1 MKFGKK
7 RGISELFA
15 TLMLLGITTAGSV
28 FLASVVYGSGIQNVP
43 NTGSNLQS
51 SYSIKLT
58 GYDTRDS
65 TDLLGI
71 TTLDNKFDKKLCTS
85 GCQNFA
91 DNIPQGAN
99 AGTEFIILQIR
110 NVSPE
115 SVFLKGVQIN
125 GILHTWD
132 IQTVGKT
139 LDASASDGTGKYPSN
154 GKFSIISTSNLVQKT
169 ESKLNPDEEV
179 RLVIKLSKDIPSD
192 ISLTKP
198 IITSINFG
206 GIRATENTILSGEIR

>member
-1 MKFGKK
+1 MRFQKR

-28 FLASVVYGSGIQNVP
+28 FLASVVYGSGLQNTP
-43 NTGSNLQS
+43 TSSNPQS

-71 TTLDNKFDKKLCTS
+71 TTLDNKFDKKLCTAS
-85 GCQNFA
+85 CQGFA
-91 DNIPQGAN
+91 DNVPQSASP
-99 AGTEFIILQIR
+99 GTEFIILQVR
-110 NVSPE
+110 NISTE
-115 SVFLKGVQIN
+115 TVFLKGIQIN
-125 GILHTWD
+125 SVLHTWD
-132 IQTVGKT
+132 QNTSGKT
-139 LDASASDGTGKYPSN
+139 LDASTNDATGKYPSN
-154 GKFSIISTSNLVQKT
+154 GKFSIISTNNLVQKT
-169 ESKLNPDEEV
+169 ESRLNSDEEV
-179 RLVIKLSKDIPSD
+179 RLVIKLDDSISSD

-206 GIRATENTILSGEIR
+206 GIRESENVILSGEIR